1 MNYTI
6 ASMKD
11 FNGNQEIGI
20 DKYGNQYTVWHRNK
34 AWSTSTRK
42 TFDSLEEA
50 ESLFLTL
57 AKCFIRGEWS
67 TEDRVKIMLAWSG
80 SQHIEEESA

>member
-6 ASMKD
+6 VTMKD
-11 FNGNQEIGI
+11 FNGMQEIGI

-34 AWSTSTRK
+34 AWSTWTRK
-42 TFDSLEEA
+42 TFETLDEA
-50 ESLFLTL
+50 ERLFMAL

-67 TEDRVKIMLAWSG
+67 AEDRMKIVQAWS
-80 SQHIEEESA
+80 QEETA